1 MSDPYSILGVDRN
14 ATDEDVKKAYRKLS
28 RQYHP
33 DANIN
38 NPKKMR
44 LRRSLRKYSRLIS
57 RSWMNVKKDILPDM
71 VQVMAQVMEATV
83 RLEDSEVLVLMDMV
97 RQEVRAELPG

>member
-38 NPKKMR
+38 NPKKDEAEAKFKEVQQAYQQIM
-44 LRRSLRKYSRLIS
+44 
-57 RSWMNVKKDILPDM
+57 MNAKKNIIPGM
-71 VQVMAQVMEATV
+71 VQVLARVMEVTV
-83 RLEDSEVLVLMDMV
+83 RLEDSAVLVLMDMV